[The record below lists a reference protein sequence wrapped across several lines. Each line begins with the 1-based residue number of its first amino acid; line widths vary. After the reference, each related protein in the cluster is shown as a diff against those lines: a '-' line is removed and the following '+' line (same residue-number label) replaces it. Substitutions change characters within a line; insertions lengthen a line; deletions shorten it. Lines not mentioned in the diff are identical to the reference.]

1 MHPVLRPLLVLA
13 FSSACSVGALWWT
26 GWPWANVTASLEAE
40 AAGRMDYH
48 LEQLTLVRETMRYVR
63 DGYVDPSR
71 VEPQRMFVA
80 ALESVEQMIPEVM
93 FRRDGQS
100 VAVRIGSWR
109 STVLVDPPTRVDEVA
124 DRLAPIAALLRQH
137 LDPASIPNP
146 DAHVDPFAMVE
157 YAMANGAL
165 ATLDPHSMVLPP
177 SDAAELDVENRGE
190 FGGLGINIEMKDG
203 ELVIEY
209 AMPDTPAARAG
220 LRDGDRVRRIDG
232 EAVLNV
238 SMDDAIELLRGPV
251 GAPITLEIVRAGV
264 PHPFEVTLRRANI
277 QLAPVEAF
285 SLGNGFG
292 YARIRSFHSTA
303 AADLRQEVAALVREE
318 GPIKGLVLDLRDNP
332 GGYLTQAIAVANLFL
347 AEGEIVSTRGPRDA
361 SPRVEYADASMAEA
375 TCPLV
380 VLVSATSASASEIVA
395 GALRNNERAVIVG
408 ERTFGKGSV
417 QNLHDLSWDSKLKI
431 TVAQYLTPGE
441 RSIQSVGVPADVAL
455 APAIVPSGGP
465 RSVALSQVN
474 LFGRE
479 LVHRERDLDAH
490 LDGSN
495 TDAGEAAWRL
505 RFLARPGALERRE
518 WEPPDARQDAE
529 LAVALSILAVAPAPR
544 RPEMLAAASKV
555 LRRERAEQDQ
565 QITEALG
572 ALGVDWTDGP
582 EPALPL
588 VDLTVDLG
596 GDHVLTAGTTEPVT
610 LTVTNRGAEPLHRLV
625 AVGQDHELLEGAEF
639 VLGYLGPGE
648 SRSVSVPVT
657 VPDGYPAERAAVT
670 LSLRG
675 AEGDEIGRERVMIEA
690 VSRPLPRLAWQWRLN
705 DPTDGRI
712 DVGDTVE
719 LVVDVANEGAGTARA
734 ASVRIRNGA
743 GRALDIVSGTLLPGA
758 LRTTDGAPCLED
770 GLADCRPTL
779 LPGERWTGTLT
790 VRVLEAL
797 VSGYPLVL
805 TAGDGEAFDYG
816 AVVRSGFGD
825 AFRQEEAISFELGS
839 ASMSVPPTPL
849 RSPPQVEITLAP
861 GLEATTDLV
870 TLSGRVTDDSGLVR
884 VMVYVGDDKVYFE
897 GTDAS
902 HHVRSAPFSAD
913 AWLVPGRNT
922 ITVLAT
928 DDQGLTTATSR
939 VVWMEPALLQAAIGP
954 DR

>member
-1 MHPVLRPLLVLA
+1 
-13 FSSACSVGALWWT
+13 
-26 GWPWANVTASLEAE
+26 
-40 AAGRMDYH
+40 
-48 LEQLTLVRETMRYVR
+48 
-63 DGYVDPSR
+63 
-71 VEPQRMFVA
+71 
-80 ALESVEQMIPEVM
+80 
-93 FRRDGQS
+93 
-100 VAVRIGSWR
+100 
-109 STVLVDPPTRVDEVA
+109 
-124 DRLAPIAALLRQH
+124 
-137 LDPASIPNP
+137 
-146 DAHVDPFAMVE
+146 
-157 YAMANGAL
+157 
-165 ATLDPHSMVLPP
+165 
-177 SDAAELDVENRGE
+177 
-190 FGGLGINIEMKDG
+190 
-203 ELVIEY
+203 
-209 AMPDTPAARAG
+209 
-220 LRDGDRVRRIDG
+220 
-232 EAVLNV
+232 
-238 SMDDAIELLRGPV
+238 
-251 GAPITLEIVRAGV
+251 
-264 PHPFEVTLRRANI
+264 
-277 QLAPVEAF
+277 
-285 SLGNGFG
+285 
-292 YARIRSFHSTA
+292 
-303 AADLRQEVAALVREE
+303 
-318 GPIKGLVLDLRDNP
+318 
-332 GGYLTQAIAVANLFL
+332 
-347 AEGEIVSTRGPRDA
+347 
-361 SPRVEYADASMAEA
+361 MAEA

-441 RSIQSVGVPADVAL
+441 RSIQSVGVPADVGL

-610 LTVTNRGAEPLHRLV
+610 LTITNRGAEPLHRLV

-712 DVGDTVE
+712 DVQGGIHIDRSDVDVGGLIHLRTDTVG
-719 LVVDVANEGAGTARA
+719 LLD
-734 ASVRIRNGA
+734 
-743 GRALDIVSGTLLPGA
+743 ALL
-758 LRTTDGAPCLED
+758 
-770 GLADCRPTL
+770 
-779 LPGERWTGTLT
+779 
-790 VRVLEAL
+790 
-797 VSGYPLVL
+797 
-805 TAGDGEAFDYG
+805 
-816 AVVRSGFGD
+816 
-825 AFRQEEAISFELGS
+825 
-839 ASMSVPPTPL
+839 
-849 RSPPQVEITLAP
+849 
-861 GLEATTDLV
+861 DLV
-870 TLSGRVTDDSGLVR
+870 GQIGVITQ
-884 VMVYVGDDKVYFE
+884 E
-897 GTDAS
+897 GT
-902 HHVRSAPFSAD
+902 
-913 AWLVPGRNT
+913 
-922 ITVLAT
+922 
-928 DDQGLTTATSR
+928 
-939 VVWMEPALLQAAIGP
+939 
-954 DR
+954 